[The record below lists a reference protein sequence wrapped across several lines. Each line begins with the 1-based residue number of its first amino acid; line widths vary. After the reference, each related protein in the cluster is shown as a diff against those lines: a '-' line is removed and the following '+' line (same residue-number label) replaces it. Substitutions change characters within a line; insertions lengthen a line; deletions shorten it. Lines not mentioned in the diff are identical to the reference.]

1 MLYVA
6 KERLHRPP
14 GRPLTDAVRLDCVR
28 IGDLIA
34 SGYSEAEI
42 RAELGLSRRAFD
54 DRMRRLGKLTV
65 SRPLIWAK
73 YLAAQRADIRML
85 SEIADAALAADPPQ
99 LNAAINAIVARF
111 KLSVATLEMGQRL
124 GVYSDSGGLD
134 DDGRPDLLGIDASD
148 QDPDYARHLRSVAQE
163 ALRTPES
170 SSVLRGQPHDS

>member
-1 MLYVA
+1 MAYMA
-6 KERLHRPP
+6 KPRVQRAP

-34 SGYSEAEI
+34 SGHSEAEI

-54 DRMRRLGKLTV
+54 DRMRRLVRLTV

-73 YLAAQRADIRML
+73 YLAAQRADTRVL

-124 GVYSDSGGLD
+124 GVYGDRGGPD
-134 DDGRPDLLGIDASD
+134 HDGRPNLLGIDASD
-148 QDPDYARHLRSVAQE
+148 QDPVYVRHLQSVAQE

-170 SSVLRGQPHDS
+170 SFVLRGQPHDS